1 MKSEMMPTAARKW
14 TQWLSGAALI
24 ALGVGVLWWLNRP
37 AAEEMTPEAA
47 ETPLPE
53 TITLAPESLQLAELG
68 IETLRPRDLTRVL
81 RLFGQVEPM
90 PENLVNLN
98 SRVTGRV
105 LEIRAHVGDRVR
117 QGQVLAV
124 LDSEEI
130 HRAEVAYA
138 QAKRQ
143 LAFARAE
150 LERRK
155 QLAQLGAYSNPAL
168 EEARTRLAS
177 ARAELRAAEA
187 EHRNAQ
193 NAVQAAQS
201 QLAKVNT
208 ALQQANAQLARAERL
223 LQAQLIAQQEYEAI
237 RANAQQAQA
246 DVEIAQAQ
254 LQSARAALQSA
265 EARLNAAREAYTIAQ
280 QQAERAEQ
288 IFRGQYLTS
297 KEVADAE
304 AAYRQAQLALEAAL
318 DELRLL
324 GGKPDGGHKLVIT
337 APFDGRIADLQV
349 TVGETVTPDK
359 PMFRIV
365 NTDAVWATFDL
376 YSEDLPYV
384 RVGQKLR
391 FTTDSVPGRVFEA
404 TVQLIMPEAD
414 ANSRVV
420 KVRCAVSNPDPK
432 LKPGVFLQAELPI
445 VLERN
450 ALIVPAEAVQT
461 IEGKPYLFVATGRDG
476 EFALRPVQLGQTV
489 NNSVVVRRGVQFGE
503 RVVTRNASL
512 LTGALFGGGE
522 E

>member
-1 MKSEMMPTAARKW
+1 MSSETMPTGARKW
-14 TQWLSGAALI
+14 TQWLTGAVII

-37 AAEEMTPEAA
+37 TPEEATPADDAA
-47 ETPLPE
+47 RIPE
-53 TITLAPESLQLAELG
+53 TITLPPESLQLAELG

-117 QGQVLAV
+117 RGQVLAV

-155 QLAQLGAYSNPAL
+155 RLAQLGAYSNPAL

-201 QLAKVNT
+201 QLAKANT

-237 RANAQQAQA
+237 RAHAQQAQA

-265 EARLNAAREAYTIAQ
+265 
-280 QQAERAEQ
+280 
-288 IFRGQYLTS
+288 
-297 KEVADAE
+297 
-304 AAYRQAQLALEAAL
+304 
-318 DELRLL
+318 
-324 GGKPDGGHKLVIT
+324 
-337 APFDGRIADLQV
+337 RI
-349 TVGETVTPDK
+349 
-359 PMFRIV
+359 
-365 NTDAVWATFDL
+365 
-376 YSEDLPYV
+376 S
-384 RVGQKLR
+384 R
-391 FTTDSVPGRVFEA
+391 F
-404 TVQLIMPEAD
+404 
-414 ANSRVV
+414 
-420 KVRCAVSNPDPK
+420 
-432 LKPGVFLQAELPI
+432 
-445 VLERN
+445 
-450 ALIVPAEAVQT
+450 
-461 IEGKPYLFVATGRDG
+461 
-476 EFALRPVQLGQTV
+476 
-489 NNSVVVRRGVQFGE
+489 
-503 RVVTRNASL
+503 
-512 LTGALFGGGE
+512 
-522 E
+522 

>member
-1 MKSEMMPTAARKW
+1 MSSETMSTGARKW
-14 TQWLSGAALI
+14 MQWLSGAVII
-24 ALGVGVLWWLNRP
+24 ALGVGALWWLNRP
-37 AAEEMTPEAA
+37 AAEEMTPADNAA
-47 ETPLPE
+47 RLPE
-53 TITLAPESLQLAELG
+53 TITLSPESLQLAELG

-81 RLFGQVEPM
+81 RLFGQVEPI

-105 LEIRAHVGDRVR
+105 LAIRAHVGDRVQ

-130 HRAEVAYA
+130 RRAEVAYA

-150 LERRK
+150 LERRRR
-155 QLAQLGAYSNPAL
+155 LAQLGAYSTPAL
-168 EEARTRLAS
+168 EEARARLAA

-187 EHRNAQ
+187 DQRAAQ
-193 NAVQAAQS
+193 NAVQTAQA
-201 QLAKVNT
+201 QLAKANT

-237 RANAQQAQA
+237 CAQAQQAQA
-246 DVEIAQAQ
+246 DVEIAQAH

-265 EARLNAAREAYTIAQ
+265 EARLNAAQESYTIAQ

-288 IFRGQYLTS
+288 IFRGQYLAS

-324 GGKPDGGHKLVIT
+324 GGQPDGGHQLVIT
-337 APFDGRIADLQV
+337 APFDGRIADLKV

-365 NTDAVWATFDL
+365 NTDAVWASFDL
-376 YSEDLPYV
+376 YPEDLPYV

-391 FTTDSVPGRVFEA
+391 FTTDSVPMRTFEA
-404 TVQLIMPEAD
+404 TIQLIMPETD

-420 KVRCAVSNPDPK
+420 KARCTVSAPDPK

-461 IEGKPYLFVATGRDG
+461 LEGKPYLFVATGRDG
-476 EFALRPVQLGQTV
+476 EFALRAVQLGQKTD
-489 NNSVVVRRGVQFGE
+489 SGVVIRSGVQPGE

-512 LTGALFGGGE
+512 LTSALFGGGE